1 MKKDKIVTW
10 FFGVGIA
17 FMMLGLLVQP
27 IYMIINNIQ
36 ITAGIFMLIIWI
48 WVAVFI
54 VSMFRYVN
62 RVLK

>member
-54 VSMFRYVN
+54 VSMFRYAN